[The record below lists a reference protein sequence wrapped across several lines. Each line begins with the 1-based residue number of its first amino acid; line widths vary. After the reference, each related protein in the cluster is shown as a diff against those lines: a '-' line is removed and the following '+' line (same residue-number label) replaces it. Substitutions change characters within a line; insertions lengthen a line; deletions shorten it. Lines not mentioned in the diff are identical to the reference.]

1 MSKLDFITL
10 GLLSVLTNAIPRVL
24 LDRHYLYAWKIY
36 PYIEA
41 ENAYYYSTHI
51 FSLCNINQTQNLTDR
66 TQKFI
71 TGNNET
77 RCYRL
82 NYSWDAGRITRI

>member
-41 ENAYYYSTHI
+41 ENAYY
-51 FSLCNINQTQNLTDR
+51 
-66 TQKFI
+66 FI
-71 TGNNET
+71 TPHIYFLYVILIKLKT
-77 RCYRL
+77 
-82 NYSWDAGRITRI
+82 